1 MTITQTPS
9 APLVAV
15 VGATGQQGGSVIK
28 ALAGSH
34 KAYRIR
40 AFTRDVTKP
49 AAEALKKL
57 GVEVVQ
63 LSIVLDNVKEV
74 HAAFAGANIVYLVT
88 NFWEH
93 ANMQKEI
100 DEGKMMIDAAKTAGV
115 DRIVWSGLPDVT
127 KASNGKFKHVF
138 HFDSKAVVTE
148 YGRQSGVPFV
158 NVQAGF
164 YAQNFLGNSLINKL
178 DDGTFA
184 IQWACS
190 PKAVFPIIDIENDY
204 GEFVREVL
212 ELPVFP
218 DGTEVYTS
226 SEDISIADIA
236 SQLSAGTGK
245 TVAFKPHTV
254 EESLKVYKARGM
266 PPNIATDLT
275 EGFQYIDEVG
285 YYGGQPSSRLA
296 RPTTK
301 WAEFVKSADWSKTLV

>member
-1 MTITQTPS
+1 MTITQSSS
-9 APLVAV
+9 APLVVV
-15 VGATGQQGGSVIK
+15 VGATGQQGGSVVK
-28 ALAGSH
+28 ALAGSD
-34 KAYRIR
+34 KEYRIR
-40 AFTRDVTKP
+40 GFTRDVSKP

-63 LSIVLDNVKEV
+63 LSIVLENVKEV
-74 HAAFAGANIVYLVT
+74 HAAFAGANIAYLVT

-100 DEGKMMIDAAKTAGV
+100 DEGKMMIDAAKAGGV
-115 DRIVWSGLPDVT
+115 DRIVWSGLPAVT
-127 KASNGKFKHVF
+127 KLSKGKFTHVY
-138 HFDSKAVVTE
+138 HFDGKAVVTE

-164 YAQNFLGNSLINKL
+164 YAQNFLGNSMVNKL

-184 IQWACS
+184 IQWAVS
-190 PKAVFPIIDIENDY
+190 PKTVMPIIDIENDY

-212 ELPVFP
+212 EQPVFP
-218 DGTEVYTS
+218 NGTEVYTS
-226 SEDISIADIA
+226 SEDISIVDIA

-245 TVAFKPHTV
+245 TVAFKPYTV
-254 EESLKVYKARGM
+254 DEWQKAYEASGI
-266 PPNIATDLT
+266 PPAIATDII
-275 EGFQYIDEVG
+275 EGFQFFDEVG

-301 WAEFVKSADWSKTLV
+301 WAEFVKSTDWSKTLA